1 MKPDQNIDPTGTSF
15 HGVYLKCS
23 LKKLAAAMGEPI
35 DRFCYKINYEWRG
48 TTDDGHIF
56 TVYDWKRPRPQTNQL
71 VEWHIGGKTKEA
83 TEQAKEEILR
93 KIWLSDS

>member
-1 MKPDQNIDPTGTSF
+1 MKPDPDIDPTGTSF

-23 LKKLAAAMGEPI
+23 MRKLVAALGEPI
-35 DRFCYKINYEWRG
+35 EEFSSKINYEWRG

-56 TVYDWKRPRPQTNQL
+56 TVYDWKQPRPKKDRVT
-71 VEWHIGGKTKEA
+71 EWNIGGKTKEA
-83 TEQAKEEILR
+83 TEKAKEEIVR